1 MQPNILLILVDQM
14 RPDAL
19 NQAAAPHLSTL
30 ARRGVKFENAYCA
43 SPLCQPSR
51 ACIVDGT
58 FPTTHGVAGNM
69 NPPLAASERGDT
81 FPSHL
86 KKAGYHT
93 AYIGK
98 HHFIDEWH
106 TGRDV
111 LEDDSVVQSFG
122 FDHVW
127 QVVDDHLHSQDRYTR
142 FLAERGKL
150 VLFREMMRTGE
161 YDPNALSAEEFDDGY
176 IGEQA
181 AAYVNAYQSDQP
193 LYLQVGFLGPHPPYW
208 AVEPYASMYA
218 EDEMPPPKAVD
229 DSVIIQ
235 RARRARARYFG
246 RISLIDAYVGK
257 LVDVLNARGLLDNT
271 LIVFTADHGD
281 LIGDYGI
288 FDKRYFYE
296 QSVKVP
302 LVMAGPGIQLE
313 PRLGGR
319 TCREL
324 VSGVDLYPTFLH
336 AAGCEAHLGN
346 ESREGLSL
354 LDIANNR
361 GARRTAVYSELG
373 TLMMVRDA
381 NWKLV
386 YDAEEDGPQYLFNL
400 RRDPEELDNLAGVA
414 GYEAVEARYVR
425 MLLSRLIRATHHTH
439 EKERERLQRVRV

>member
-1 MQPNILLILVDQM
+1 
-14 RPDAL
+14 
-19 NQAAAPHLSTL
+19 
-30 ARRGVKFENAYCA
+30 
-43 SPLCQPSR
+43 
-51 ACIVDGT
+51 
-58 FPTTHGVAGNM
+58 
-69 NPPLAASERGDT
+69 
-81 FPSHL
+81 
-86 KKAGYHT
+86 
-93 AYIGK
+93 
-98 HHFIDEWH
+98 
-106 TGRDV
+106 
-111 LEDDSVVQSFG
+111 
-122 FDHVW
+122 
-127 QVVDDHLHSQDRYTR
+127 
-142 FLAERGKL
+142 
-150 VLFREMMRTGE
+150 
-161 YDPNALSAEEFDDGY
+161 
-176 IGEQA
+176 
-181 AAYVNAYQSDQP
+181 
-193 LYLQVGFLGPHPPYW
+193 
-208 AVEPYASMYA
+208 
-218 EDEMPPPKAVD
+218 VD